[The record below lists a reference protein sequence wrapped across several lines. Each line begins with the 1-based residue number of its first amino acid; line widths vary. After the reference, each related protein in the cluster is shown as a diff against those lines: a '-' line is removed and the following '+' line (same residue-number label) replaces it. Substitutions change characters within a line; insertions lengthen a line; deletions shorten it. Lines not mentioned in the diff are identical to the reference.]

1 MTLVDVISH
10 WAYNWRNL
18 AAWGAQ
24 LPATFKIVPHKG
36 QQRLGRADCLKRTA
50 EILVTGELAEDLA
63 TVLHELAHLAVPN
76 YVQHE
81 EPWREMFV
89 AAVAEACGCDASQ
102 FDLDVVITDLD
113 AQCRDAIAG
122 WLVRSGQSIVLRSIG
137 VMS

>member
-10 WAYNWRNL
+10 WAHTWRNL

-36 QQRLGRADCLKRTA
+36 QRRLGRADCLKRQA
-50 EILVTGELAEDLA
+50 EILVTGQLAEDLA
-63 TVLHELAHLAVPN
+63 TVLHELAHLAAPN
-76 YVQHE
+76 YVRHE
-81 EPWREMFV
+81 EPWRLMFA
-89 AAVAEACGCDASQ
+89 AAVAEATGCDPWA
-102 FDLDVVITDLD
+102 FDLDVSISDLD

-122 WLVRSGQSIVLRSIG
+122 WLVRSGQAIVLRSIG